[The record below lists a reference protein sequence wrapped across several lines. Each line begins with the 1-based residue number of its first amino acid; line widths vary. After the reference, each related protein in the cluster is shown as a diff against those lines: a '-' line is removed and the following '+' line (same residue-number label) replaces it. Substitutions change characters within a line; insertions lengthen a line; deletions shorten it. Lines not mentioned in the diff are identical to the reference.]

1 MTSSARLLRRYNED
15 LVRAL
20 KADPQNRVANAQFQF
35 CTELTTILFSEEE
48 AELLRRRGRAALSA
62 AA

>member
-1 MTSSARLLRRYNED
+1 MCCK
-15 LVRAL
+15 AL
-20 KADPQNRVANAQFQF
+20 KANPQDAVANAQFLF
-35 CTELTTILFSEEE
+35 CAELTAVLFSEEE

>member
-1 MTSSARLLRRYNED
+1 
-15 LVRAL
+15 V
-20 KADPQNRVANAQFQF
+20 KAQFLL
-35 CTELTTILFSEEE
+35 CAELTATLFSDEE